1 MSNIEEQ
8 QSEINEVIIK
18 KTQKIHSTRK
28 FLSLLSWLV
37 MSLTILTMILSL
49 MTLFYGDDHIFEKGF
64 SKQDIQS
71 KLIPTIKNGGTLES
85 VKHIYEARQ
94 FKISNN
100 LFKSKQE
107 DFYYS
112 PTSLSFILNDLIV
125 DSYQNGLYKDSIYFH
140 NLKQILCEHER
151 KNPFDDLEESQKNIF
166 ENLLIKLG
174 NNYEIV
180 QSDVSKLANEVNN
193 QNQLVHKY
201 LNKSTHSFIISIVAL
216 IITIVASGYQIYQA
230 KKTNSLIKTLAYE
243 KGKSNNGKDEE
254 HVIS

>member
-1 MSNIEEQ
+1 MSNFEEL
-8 QSEINEVIIK
+8 QSEINVVVQ
-18 KTQKIHSTRK
+18 KTHYKRK
-28 FLSLLSWLV
+28 MFTLLSALV
-37 MSLTILTMILSL
+37 TSLTMLVTIVSL
-49 MTLFYGDDHIFEKGF
+49 MTLFYGDEHLFEKGF

-71 KLIPTIKNGGTLES
+71 KLIQTIKNGGTLES
-85 VKHIYEARQ
+85 VKHIYEAQ
-94 FKISNN
+94 QYKTSNN
-100 LFKSKQE
+100 LFKSQKE
-107 DFYYS
+107 EFYYS

-125 DSYQNGLYKDSIYFH
+125 DSYQNGLYKDSIYFN